1 MKCPKCGK
9 ENTTK
14 FCTECG
20 TLIVNEST
28 QPKQLFSSQS
38 IESYLNNQEKKP
50 ITPMAVPYPTQKQTA
65 QNSDLHQKNGYN
77 QNTYNPNAYNPN
89 AYSQSNTYNQNSFN
103 MNNNNQ
109 YNNVSNQDK
118 GKYSVMAL
126 VSMILGIVSV
136 VTIFISFLSWFGILC
151 AIVGIILGFIAR
163 KDKDSSVKGK
173 ATAGIILSIIKI
185 VVTIIMFIIAA
196 VAVNSLINDIT
207 DSANASSANEYTNA
221 IERFTS
227 EYELYSNAVS
237 NGYIDFNDMDSSEER
252 VYQVTMATNANAIK
266 QIESYGMSDIKLN
279 PDTKYPANDV
289 TAVRVFEEYTRSNI
303 PESDNMHYYYCPQEG
318 IVVCA
323 KPKQVT
329 YSDDSILD
337 NQVLNP
343 KTSGDW
349 DWYDLTEY
357 MKTYTAQTPY

>member
-20 TLIVNEST
+20 TLIVNNNT
-28 QPKQLFSSQS
+28 PVKQSPPSQS
-38 IESYLNNQEKKP
+38 IENYLNNQQKKP
-50 ITPMAVPYPTQKQTA
+50 TTPLSVPYPIQQ
-65 QNSDLHQKNGYN
+65 QNPVSGNQNYN
-77 QNTYNPNAYNPN
+77 TDNYGQNTYNPN
-89 AYSQSNTYNQNSFN
+89 TYNQSSFN
-103 MNNNNQ
+103 TSNNQ
-109 YNNVSNQDK
+109 YNISNNQDK

-136 VTIFISFLSWFGILC
+136 VTIFISFLSWLGVAC

-163 KDKDSSVKGK
+163 KDKDSSVRGK
-173 ATAGIILSIIKI
+173 ATTGIVLSIVKI
-185 VVTIIMFIIAA
+185 VVTIIMFIIAM
-196 VAVNSLINDIT
+196 VAVKSLVSDIT
-207 DSANASSANEYTNA
+207 NSSVAIEANEYTNA

-227 EYELYSNAVS
+227 EYELYTHAVN
-237 NGYIDFNDMDSSEER
+237 NGSIDFNNMDSAETR
-252 VYQVTMATNANAIK
+252 VYKVTMVTNANAIK

-289 TAVRVFEEYTRSNI
+289 TAIRVFKEYTRSNI
-303 PESDNMHYYYCPQEG
+303 SSSEDIHYYYCPQEG

-329 YSDDSILD
+329 YSDDSALD
-337 NQVLNP
+337 SQLLNP
-343 KTSGDW
+343 TNSGDL

-357 MKTYTAQTPY
+357 IKTYTPQTPY